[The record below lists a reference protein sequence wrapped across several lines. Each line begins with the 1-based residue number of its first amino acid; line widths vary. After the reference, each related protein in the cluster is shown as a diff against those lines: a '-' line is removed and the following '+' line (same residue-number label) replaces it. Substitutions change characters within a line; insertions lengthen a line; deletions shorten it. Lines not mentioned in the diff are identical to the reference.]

1 MNTRLLSIIGL
12 TLTLLLHV
20 GGAFAQDSTSAEGSR
35 KKQFFREETQEVNEE
50 DVHGLF
56 QTGGVSARD
65 LVGHGFTYRHDWG
78 DKHGQWVL
86 HLNTCDVNRDS
97 RVFVEIGE
105 CDPAGGKFIGAARY
119 TVHNVAPNHC
129 VVSIWANI
137 EWGSPIRVCA
147 DYLVINP

>member
-1 MNTRLLSIIGL
+1 MNTRWLARIGL
-12 TLTLLLHV
+12 TLALLLPV
-20 GGAFAQDSTSAEGSR
+20 GGAFAQDSLSAEGSR
-35 KKQFFREETQEVNEE
+35 KRHFVREATQEVHEE

-56 QTGGVSARD
+56 QTGGISAQN
-65 LVGHGFTYRHDWG
+65 LAGTGFTYRHDWG
-78 DKHGQWVL
+78 YRNGQWRL
-86 HLNTCDVNRDS
+86 HLNWCALNRNS

-105 CDPAGGKFIGAARY
+105 CDAAGGKFIGGARY

-129 VVSIWANI
+129 VVSSWVNI